1 MPEEMPEKKQRVG
14 NACGRCRFC
23 IVLTDPRGFCRRYPP
38 TNPGGN
44 PAELPRYPLI
54 DMDSIG
60 CGEWDAPRG
69 S

>member
-23 IVLTDPRGFCRRYPP
+23 IVLTDPSGRCRRYPP
-38 TNPGGN
+38 TSPSLAPDSPG
-44 PAELPRYPLI
+44 LYPLI